1 MRLTTFD
8 FEPCDL
14 CLGTRADQG
23 TYADDCL
30 VNRVTVNKCYVVA
43 TVSTPCVAT
52 WLAPTSSL
60 NFTPGFVF
68 RLGLTVRPRSEKE
81 VEKGTRCT
89 AHVRRTEKIPD
100 REVARVSPVGR
111 FVISACLVS

>member
-1 MRLTTFD
+1 M
-8 FEPCDL
+8 CG
-14 CLGTRADQG
+14 LGTRADQG